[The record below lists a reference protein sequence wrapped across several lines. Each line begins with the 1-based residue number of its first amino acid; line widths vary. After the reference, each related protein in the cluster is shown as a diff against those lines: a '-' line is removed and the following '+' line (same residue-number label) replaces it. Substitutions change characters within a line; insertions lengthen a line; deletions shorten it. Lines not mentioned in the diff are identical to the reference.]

1 MRKTKFKLQKEEA
14 VKNLCYLNERFFN
27 RYTTDEIAEIK
38 AKYPDDMPLNEAIV
52 RYSFDYFKPLKIN
65 MKYLIVD
72 FVLERTGSNKEK
84 TVKNKIKVKVQ
95 QTKTRKKNLSSY
107 VIRYATQCDLITA
120 MVTILNDIFNSNT
133 RYDFKSIVN
142 EVF

>member
-38 AKYPDDMPLNEAIV
+38 AKYPSDMALKEAII
-52 RYSFDYFKPLKIN
+52 RYSFDHFKPLKIN

-72 FVLERTGSNKEK
+72 FVLERTGSS
-84 TVKNKIKVKVQ
+84 KNKTLKNVIKVKIQ
-95 QTKTRKKNLSSY
+95 QTKTRKKNISSY
-107 VIRYATQCDLITA
+107 VIRYSAQCDLITA
-120 MVTILNDIFNSNT
+120 MVTILNDVFNT
-133 RYDFKSIVN
+133 RAKYDFEAIVN

>member
-14 VKNLCYLNERFFN
+14 VKNLCALDDRFFN
-27 RYTTDEIAEIK
+27 RYTTAEISEIK
-38 AKYPDDMPLNEAIV
+38 SKYHSDTPLNEAII

-65 MKYLIVD
+65 TAYLIVD
-72 FVLERTGSNKEK
+72 FVLERTGSSKNK
-84 TVKNKIKVKVQ
+84 TLKNKIRVKIQ

-107 VIRYATQCDLITA
+107 IIRYSTHCDLITA
-120 MVTILNDIFNSNT
+120 MVTMLNDIFNSVT